1 MYCMEQMTDIPR
13 RRQQAPCFGDLLKHW
28 RSARRM
34 SQLDLASEAEIS
46 ARHLSFLETGRAQ
59 PSREMIHLLGN
70 VLDIPFFDQNAL
82 LLAAG
87 FAPKYAHREIDAP
100 ELEQVRRALEYIL
113 RQQEPYPA
121 LVIDEAWNIHMRN
134 AASERIFRLF
144 RNLSELPSNRAQNA
158 MHILCHPKGV
168 RRFMTN
174 WEEFVGPLIQS
185 IHREAAAG
193 NNGAVLQLRDEL
205 LSYPGMP
212 VRWKTATTDAAPPL
226 LTMRLKKD
234 DLHLAFFTTLTTF
247 ANPHEVTL
255 QQLRVECLFPAD
267 KATEETARRLA
278 DIN

>member
-1 MYCMEQMTDIPR
+1 
-13 RRQQAPCFGDLLKHW
+13 
-28 RSARRM
+28 M

-70 VLDIPFFDQNAL
+70 ALDIPFFDQNAL

-113 RQQEPYPA
+113 EQQEPYPA
-121 LVIDEAWNIHMRN
+121 IVIDEAWNIRMRN

-144 RNLSELPSNRAQNA
+144 RDLSELPGDRAKNA

-193 NNGAVLQLRDEL
+193 NSASILQLRDEL

-212 VRWKTATTDAAPPL
+212 TSWKTANPVAAPPL

-267 KATEETARRLA
+267 KATEETARMLVA
-278 DIN
+278 NN

>member
-1 MYCMEQMTDIPR
+1 MEQVMDIPR
-13 RRQQAPCFGDLLKHW
+13 RRQAAPCFGDLLKHW

-34 SQLDLASEAEIS
+34 SQLELASEAEIS

-59 PSREMIHLLGN
+59 PSRDMIHLLGSA
-70 VLDIPFFDQNAL
+70 LDIPFFDQNAL

-87 FAPKYAHREIDAP
+87 YAPRYAHREIDAP
-100 ELEQVRRALEYIL
+100 ELEQVRHALEYIL
-113 RQQEPYPA
+113 KQQEPYPA
-121 LVIDEAWNIHMRN
+121 IVIDEAWNIRMRN

-144 RNLSELPSNRAQNA
+144 RDLSELPGDRAQNA
-158 MHILCHPKGV
+158 MHILCHPKGL
-168 RRFMTN
+168 RRFMAN

-185 IHREAAAG
+185 IHREAAAR
-193 NNGAVLQLRDEL
+193 NNADVLQLRDEL

-212 VRWKTATTDAAPPL
+212 TSWKTVNPTAAAPPL
-226 LTMRLKKD
+226 LTMQLKKD
-234 DLHLAFFTTLTTF
+234 DLHLAFFATLTTL

-278 DIN
+278 DSN